1 MAPYLFEYL
10 SSWWSPQVDD
20 EVMDDEPEVEDDD
33 DDISKDKIISQPK
46 GKKKGTAKSGNAK
59 K

>member
-1 MAPYLFEYL
+1 MYL
-10 SSWWSPQVDD
+10 SSLWSPQVDD

-46 GKKKGTAKSGNAK
+46 GKKKGSAKFGNAK

>member
-10 SSWWSPQVDD
+10 SSLWSPQVDD

-46 GKKKGTAKSGNAK
+46 GKKKGSAKSGNAK